1 MIKHIIFDFGNIFVD
16 LDFDEVNLGI
26 QTYVGMGMKGVYLRH
41 SEVFDAYERG
51 HLSENDFLSAVAE
64 VGIPRNKVAD
74 IWNSMIVGI
83 PPHRIEFIK
92 SLQDKYNLYLF
103 SNINTLH
110 EAEVNR
116 LMLAQN
122 NMSLEEFRTLFKG
135 SWFSHHIGMRK
146 PDTEGFELILKET
159 GIDPHETIFIDDSAI
174 NVQGAVDVGMH
185 IAVHDPEN
193 DIVEMLTEY
202 IKQAHT
208 NT

>member
-41 SEVFDAYERG
+41 SEVFDSYERG
-51 HLSENDFLSAVAE
+51 DLSEKDFLDAVSK
-64 VGIPRNKVAD
+64 VGIPRNKVAA

-83 PPHRIEFIK
+83 PPHRIDFIK
-92 SLQDKYNLYLF
+92 SLPSKYDIFLF

-110 EAEVNR
+110 ESEVNR

-122 NMSLEEFRTLFKG
+122 NMSLEDFRKLFKG

-146 PDTEGFELILKET
+146 PDAEGFELIIKET
-159 GIDPHETIFIDDSAI
+159 GINPSETIFIDDSAI
-174 NVQGAVDVGMH
+174 NVQGAVEMGMH
-185 IAVHDPEN
+185 IAVHDPED
-193 DIVEMLTEY
+193 DIVEMLETY
-202 IKQAHT
+202 INQA
-208 NT
+208 NSKS